1 MQHASHK
8 FSFLSLFSGNFNQ
21 ITIGIKCTSFISN
34 PYIRILQIKA
44 FRVTTSISGNFR
56 VICNISLANFVPSAF
71 NQIRHHKYISFIS
84 NPHIRFLQIKASR
97 VTTSNSGNFKVICNI
112 SLTNFVP
119 STSSHIR
126 HQIYIIHIKSS
137 YQIPSDQGLQ
147 GHYFKLRELQGI
159 MQHSS
164 HKFRSFH
171 F

>member
-1 MQHASHK
+1 MRHQIYIIISLISNPLIRFPQIKASRVTT
-8 FSFLSLFSGNFNQ
+8 SNSGNFNEL
-21 ITIGIKCTSFISN
+21 C
-34 PYIRILQIKA
+34 Y
-44 FRVTTSISGNFR
+44 
-56 VICNISLANFVPSAF
+56 ISLTNFVPSAF
-71 NQIRHHKYISFIS
+71 NQIRHHEYISFIS
-84 NPHIRFLQIKASR
+84 NPHIRFLLIKAPR

-119 STSSHIR
+119 SISSHIR

-137 YQIPSDQGLQ
+137 NQIPSDQGLQ